1 MLVAQYFNAFILFS
15 FAGWICECVFCR
27 IRYKHWV
34 NRGFLFGPVCPIYG
48 FAVVIAMIRF
58 NRYSS
63 PVWLVFIICALIS
76 AFLEA
81 ITSLVLERLFHAFWW
96 DYSGLPLNFQGRVC
110 LPVTLGYGVAGV
122 VIVRL
127 ILPFLA
133 SLPLEAHPN
142 LNEFPALFFMLLFG
156 IDVTLTVSSL
166 TDMLERIEKIQVL
179 FDKRMQAGYE
189 FAVSGPVAMVNTA
202 KNSAIVAKRELSV
215 NAVEFMRSVSSK
227 DRHHLMNIRA
237 FKGASNRT
245 AAEKI
250 LELFRRIYMTDTIGK
265 NASVTNASVTNTSGG
280 NISGTNASGEK
291 TSGTNASGTN
301 TSVANASVTNTSG
314 ENISGTN
321 ASGINATGSK
331 TSGINASGTDKQEP

>member
-48 FAVVIAMIRF
+48 FAVVIAMLRF
-58 NRYSS
+58 GLLPGPENRYSS
-63 PVWLVFIICALIS
+63 PVWQVFLICALIN
-76 AFLEA
+76 AFLEV

-156 IDVTLTVSSL
+156 IDITMTVSSL
-166 TDMLERIEKIQVL
+166 TDMLERIKKIQAL
-179 FDKRMQAGYE
+179 FDKRMQEGYE
-189 FAVSGPVAMVNTA
+189 FAVSGPVAMVNAA
-202 KNSAIVAKRELSV
+202 KNIAIVAKRELSV

-265 NASVTNASVTNTSGG
+265 NASVTN
-280 NISGTNASGEK
+280 
-291 TSGTNASGTN
+291 
-301 TSVANASVTNTSG
+301 TSG

-321 ASGINATGSK
+321 ASGTNASGSK
-331 TSGINASGTDKQEP
+331 TSGINASGTDKKEP

>member
-58 NRYSS
+58 GLLSGPENRYSS

-76 AFLEA
+76 AFLEV
-81 ITSLVLERLFHAFWW
+81 ITSLLLERLFHAFWW

-110 LPVTLGYGVAGV
+110 LPATLGYGAAGV
-122 VIVRL
+122 IIVRL

-156 IDVTLTVSSL
+156 IDITLTVSSL
-166 TDMLERIEKIQVL
+166 NDMLERIEKIQVL
-179 FDKRMQAGYE
+179 FDKRMQEGYE
-189 FAVSGPVAMVNTA
+189 FAVSGPVAMVNAA
-202 KNSAIVAKRELSV
+202 KNSAIVAKRELYV

-265 NASVTNASVTNTSGG
+265 NASVTNASGEKTAV
-280 NISGTNASGEK
+280 TNASV
-291 TSGTNASGTN
+291 TNASVTN
-301 TSVANASVTNTSG
+301 VSGINTAVTNTSG

-321 ASGINATGSK
+321 ASVTNASGSK
-331 TSGINASGTDKQEP
+331 TSRINASGTDK